1 MEFAHIT
8 PLKGNIIL
16 TDAFHLNAS
25 LLNDKNLYKFPVVT
39 EGRVSLEIDYVWIT
53 RKKTRLSLCRLC
65 YHIVFKEVDGK
76 YLTLL

>member
-25 LLNDKNLYKFPVVT
+25 LLNDKNLYKFLWVT
-39 EGRVSLEIDYVWIT
+39 EGRVSLEIDYVGIT
-53 RKKTRLSLCRLC
+53 LEKNEVIPLSSLH
-65 YHIVFKEVDGK
+65 HIVFKEV
-76 YLTLL
+76 